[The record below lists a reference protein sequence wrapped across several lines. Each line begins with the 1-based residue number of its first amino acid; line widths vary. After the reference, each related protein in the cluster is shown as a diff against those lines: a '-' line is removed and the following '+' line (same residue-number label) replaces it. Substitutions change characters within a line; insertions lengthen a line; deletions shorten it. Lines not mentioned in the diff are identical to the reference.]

1 MTLQGSR
8 QLRARLDAIGD
19 TSKLLLPVARSG
31 VREAK
36 KLVPVRTRNL
46 SRTIHIGQISTDSV
60 EVVASAKYA
69 RPVEFG
75 SRAHLIR
82 PRNRKAL
89 RFKVGGKTVF
99 TRLVHHP
106 GNKAHPFLIPGVRK
120 AISAAG
126 GLRDRIIANW
136 NAAA

>member
-1 MTLQGSR
+1 MTLQGGR

-19 TSKLLLPVARSG
+19 IGDLLRPTALRGVA
-31 VREAK
+31 EAK
-36 KLVPVRTRNL
+36 KLAPVRTGNL
-46 SRTIHIGQISTDSV
+46 RRTIHIGRVSLDSA

-75 SRAHLIR
+75 AKAHLIR

-89 RFKVGGKTVF
+89 RFKVGGRTVF

-106 GNKAHPFLIPGVRK
+106 GNKARPFLIPGVRK

-126 GLRDRIIANW
+126 GLRDRIVANW